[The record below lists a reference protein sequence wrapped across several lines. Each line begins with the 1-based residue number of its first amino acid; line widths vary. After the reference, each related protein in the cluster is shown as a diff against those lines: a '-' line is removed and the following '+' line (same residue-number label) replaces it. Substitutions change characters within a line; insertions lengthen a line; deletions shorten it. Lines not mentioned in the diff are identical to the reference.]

1 MKNKKRLSNILLAVG
16 TTVAVIAVCIA
27 LLAKNDA
34 PQMLQYPTG
43 AMRCAKEMLTKL
55 EKGDYTGAS
64 EKMYGHPSL
73 GAAPEGGNLAVE
85 LLWTAFLDSL
95 EYEMT
100 EKCYVTDTGVAVDV
114 TVRMLDVPAVI
125 ASMEDYAKELL
136 GNRVAAAKDM
146 TEVYDSENNF
156 RQEIMDKVL
165 RDATMQ
171 VLSENAVYSQQNI
184 TLNLVYEKGQWWVV
198 PDPQLQSILSGAF

>member
-1 MKNKKRLSNILLAVG
+1 MKNQNRLSNILLALG
-16 TTVAVIAVCIA
+16 TVLAAAAVCIA

-34 PQMLQYPTG
+34 PKMLQHPAD
-43 AMRCAKEMLTKL
+43 AMRCAKEMMSSL

-64 EKMYGHPSL
+64 ERMYGRPSL
-73 GAAPEGGNLAVE
+73 GTAPEGGNLAVE
-85 LLWTAFLDSL
+85 LLWTAFLDSM
-95 EYEMT
+95 EYEMA

-114 TVRMLDVPAVI
+114 TVQMLDVPAVI
-125 ASMEDYAKELL
+125 TSMEDYAKELL
-136 GNRVAAAKDM
+136 GKRVAAAKNM
-146 TEVYDSENNF
+146 TEIYDSENNF

-171 VLSENAVYSQQNI
+171 ALSENAVYCQENI

-198 PDPQLQSILSGAF
+198 PDTQLQSILSGAF